1 MLVAGS
7 WSREGGEEA
16 GHDRTK
22 AHRKL
27 NFEGFQVAGRSGHAP
42 PRQPRTGGGKKS
54 RCQRTV
60 THAARK
66 TPPPPARQRQRP
78 RRPSRGRPQ
87 AEPAEHSVLLYI
99 GTYIASDIIKKKHA
113 AALPLSVKCAKSRT
127 AEDAKKRTEK
137 VRSGANDFPLS
148 ELILA
153 DASQSGLRVRSGHGF
168 G

>member
-42 PRQPRTGGGKKS
+42 PGQPRTGGGTKS

-87 AEPAEHSVLLYI
+87 AEPAEQSVLLYI
-99 GTYIASDIIKKKHA
+99 GTYIASDIIKKNTPQRY
-113 AALPLSVKCAKSRT
+113 LFLSNVLKVERPKMQKNERKRCG
-127 AEDAKKRTEK
+127 AERMI
-137 VRSGANDFPLS
+137 FP
-148 ELILA
+148 
-153 DASQSGLRVRSGHGF
+153 
-168 G
+168 